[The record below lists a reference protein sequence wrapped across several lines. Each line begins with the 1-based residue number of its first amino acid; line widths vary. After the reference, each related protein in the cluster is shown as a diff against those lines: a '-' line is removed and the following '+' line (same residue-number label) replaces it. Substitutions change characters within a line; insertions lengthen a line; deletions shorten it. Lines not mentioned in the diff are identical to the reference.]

1 MKDFFKILI
10 GSGICIQSD
19 KIISFFL
26 KHSVLRK
33 ILRLKI
39 SPLAL
44 LNIKNPDFFSE
55 VSSLISVGPAFK
67 TTKRERH
74 FISDNIILK
83 AVKNGKKKSVAD
95 IGTSDGSSFLNIWNK
110 IKNSGIECKL
120 YDKFNYLSYTPIK
133 FGSVFFNSEG
143 KIIYIRF
150 LFFLFFIYPLD
161 INVTDQNNKAKREI
175 IFVNPILRK
184 NGLKIEYFDILET
197 KLNSKFDIIKC
208 ANLLTARYFSINEII
223 RGLRNLH
230 YHLSEDGL
238 LLLIHNEKYYEK
250 ILVLEKKS
258 EKLRVIE
265 NHGYDE
271 YLNILKNNCHFL
283 YE

>member
-1 MKDFFKILI
+1 MSIFFKILTS
-10 GSGICIQSD
+10 SGICIQSD
-19 KIISFFL
+19 KVISFFL
-26 KHSVLRK
+26 KRSVLRK

-67 TTKRERH
+67 TTKMERH

-83 AVKNGKKKSVAD
+83 AVKNGKKTSVAD
-95 IGTSDGSSFLNIWNK
+95 IGTSDGSSFLTIWNK
-110 IKNSGIECKL
+110 IKNSSVEYKL
-120 YDKFNYLSYTPIK
+120 YDKFNYLSCAPIK

-150 LFFLFFIYPLD
+150 LFFLFFIYPLN
-161 INVTDQNNKAKREI
+161 INVKDQNNKAEQKI
-175 IFVNPILRK
+175 IFTNPILRK
-184 NGLKIEYFDILET
+184 NGLEIEYFDILET
-197 KLNSKFDIIKC
+197 KLDSRFDIIKC
-208 ANLLTARYFSINEII
+208 ANLLTVRYFSINEII
-223 RGLRNLH
+223 KGLRNLH

-238 LLLIHNEKYYEK
+238 LLLVHNEKSHEK
-250 ILVLEKKS
+250 VLVLEKNLG
-258 EKLRVIE
+258 KLRVIE
-265 NHGYDE
+265 NHGYDK
-271 YLNILKNNCHFL
+271 YLNVLKNNCHFL